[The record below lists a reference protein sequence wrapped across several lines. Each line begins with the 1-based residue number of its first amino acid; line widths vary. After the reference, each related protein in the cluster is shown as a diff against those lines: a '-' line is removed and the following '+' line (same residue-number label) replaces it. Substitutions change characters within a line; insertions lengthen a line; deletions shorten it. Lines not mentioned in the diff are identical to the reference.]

1 MKTRVVHFV
10 MVAVVVMSAVA
21 CDRSEVSKAPSSPAF
36 DVEQAMP
43 EAMSASSEDELPTGA
58 VVIERGS
65 GPEIAVPAGLSQG
78 ELNAETLARLQAT
91 TYTSWTQISASD
103 VNGMICH
110 GDSTCLRNR
119 FAAKIGSGTTIP
131 KLFCVNSTS
140 WTYSGSG
147 ATNPCPGQNWV
158 AERRLKILDPVYGT
172 MGALN
177 TRAVPNVPATQF
189 ENKAYSGTMTINQ
202 EVRWANAQTTA
213 NQWSVT
219 VTAGLTITNSVQ
231 VNFPFGNAG
240 TSVAVNLSTAASTG
254 QTYSSTWTSNYSNPP
269 VTLQPRTGVKYT
281 LKEKWQPQ
289 PLTYQVPMQLSGW
302 VGADYFNGWNGHHAW
317 AIDANSM
324 FPEYNAGTEKF
335 TVKETAWQN
344 HVVWVDYVIYTL
356 P

>member
-1 MKTRVVHFV
+1 MKTRLMSLVV
-10 MVAVVVMSAVA
+10 VAVVMMSLVA
-21 CDRSEVSKAPSSPAF
+21 CDRSEVAKAPSSPAF
-36 DVEQAMP
+36 DVEHALP
-43 EAMSASSEDELPTGA
+43 EAMSVDPDADLPAGA

-65 GPEIAVPAGLSQG
+65 GPEIAVPAGLPEG
-78 ELNAETLARLQAT
+78 ELNAETLARMQAT
-91 TYTSWTQISASD
+91 TYTTWVRVSESD
-103 VNGMICH
+103 VQGMICH
-110 GDSTCLRNR
+110 KDRTCLTNR
-119 FAAKIGSGTTIP
+119 FASKIGSGTTKP
-131 KLFCVNSTS
+131 GNVCMNGWMTTGTSSTWHPCNLFS
-140 WTYSGSG
+140 WT
-147 ATNPCPGQNWV
+147 V
-158 AERRLKILDPVYGT
+158 DRRLKILDPVYGT

-177 TRAVPNVPATQF
+177 TRAVPNVPATSF
-189 ENKAYSGTMTINQ
+189 ENKAYSGTMPIAQ
-202 EVRWANAQTTA
+202 VLMWQNAKTTA

-254 QTYSSTWTSNYSNPP
+254 QTYSSTWTSNYYNPP
-269 VTLQPRTGVKYT
+269 VTLQPRRGVKYT